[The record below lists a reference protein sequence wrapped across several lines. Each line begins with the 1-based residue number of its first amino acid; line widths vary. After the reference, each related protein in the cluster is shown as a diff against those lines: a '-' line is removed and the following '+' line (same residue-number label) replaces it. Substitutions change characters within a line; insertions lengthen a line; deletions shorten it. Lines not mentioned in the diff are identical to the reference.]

1 MGSSD
6 LAFIRTALRRSL
18 IGAYVI
24 VSTPLLVILMFGLLI
39 AMVKSI
45 GVPVRLIARIL

>member
-6 LAFIRTALRRSL
+6 FAFIRTALRRFL

-24 VSTPLLVILMFGLLI
+24 VSAPLLMILMFGLSV
-39 AMVKSI
+39 AVVRSI
-45 GVPVRLIARIL
+45 GLPVRLIASIL